1 MVLIANWMSP
11 IPFVTF
17 ILAKTGEIIQFA
29 NFLKSS
35 RILKKWPLKVAAHLE
50 KWPQIDKGRLK
61 KVRDTENKPNFKLH
75 DIIYIGTEPWGGG
88 WTLQFSV
95 VWEDLS
101 QSNEWVREAKS
112 SILKMPRFAN
122 PARITEHVCVRTEMT
137 CHTQHVTP

>member
-1 MVLIANWMSP
+1 MSP

-75 DIIYIGTEPWGGG
+75 DIIYIGTEPWGG
-88 WTLQFSV
+88 L
-95 VWEDLS
+95 
-101 QSNEWVREAKS
+101 N
-112 SILKMPRFAN
+112 FAIFCCL
-122 PARITEHVCVRTEMT
+122 RGFVSKQRVGEGS
-137 CHTQHVTP
+137 